1 MQLKQM
7 LERHRFA
14 VRNGQEMYEKLR
26 DAAKRRGVSPVNRY
40 DAALHV
46 VLHTVADDG
55 CA

>member
-1 MQLKQM
+1 M

-26 DAAKRRGVSPVNRY
+26 DAAKRRGLSPVYTN